1 MSLLGWKQ
9 KWRGPVPGGWPTRGG
24 ALGVRCPVCGVE
36 RELEDGVGS
45 APVVDVGHK
54 GKRVGGVGLHRMGA
68 NGRLQP
74 FDGWASYRAVMPDRV
89 YRCMGALII
98 GGQHIPA
105 RAVGGQK
112 GGSGL
117 RRYRPALRQRSSV
130 WVNPKAGYPWHSAMP
145 NVEHLPVRAHRQWG
159 RPTCDRHLALWR

>member
-1 MSLLGWKQ
+1 M
-9 KWRGPVPGGWPTRGG
+9 PGR
-24 ALGVRCPVCGVE
+24 GVE
-36 RELEDGVGS
+36 LELEDGVGS

-54 GKRVGGVGLHRMGA
+54 GKRVGGVGLYRMGA

-74 FDGWASYRAVMPDRV
+74 CDGWASDRAVMPNRV

-98 GGQHIPA
+98 GGQHIPTS
-105 RAVGGQK
+105 AVGGQK

-117 RRYRPALRQRSSV
+117 RRYRPALRQLASV
-130 WVNPKAGYPWHSAMP
+130 WVNPKAGYPWNIAMP

-159 RPTCDRHLALWR
+159 RPT